1 MVKLKDLL
9 DECVQDDSE
18 KLINFTR
25 FLKECEVVTS
35 DEGNMYMMRSE
46 NGDQFRLNMQTG
58 TVTCIACVSN
68 VYSV

>member
-1 MVKLKDLL
+1 MKRINEFEWTMVKLKELL

-35 DEGNMYMMRSE
+35 EEGIMY
-46 NGDQFRLNMQTG
+46 DL
-58 TVTCIACVSN
+58 
-68 VYSV
+68 

>member
-1 MVKLKDLL
+1 MKRINEFEWTVVKLKDLL

-35 DEGNMYMMRSE
+35 DEGNMYDRIMATSL
-46 NGDQFRLNMQTG
+46 G
-58 TVTCIACVSN
+58 
-68 VYSV
+68 